1 MAKENKT
8 TRTLSDED
16 IVTSRSVSRRSLLA
30 GAGVALGGAVFAG
43 RSAFAADSDEKES
56 EHDDKEESDKG
67 DKAES
72 DKGDKAESDMGD
84 KAETDKGDKAE
95 ADEGDK
101 SKIEYGRD
109 SD

>member
-43 RSAFAADSDEKES
+43 RSALAADSDEKETD
-56 EHDDKEESDKG
+56 HDDKE
-67 DKAES
+67 ES